1 MKKLYRSRSDKMIA
15 GICGGIADYFKV
27 DSTLIRVVFL
37 VLIFSGL
44 WPLVYLIMWVIIPL
58 EPRK

>member
-1 MKKLYRSRSDKMIA
+1 MIA